1 MAVLEGERYLVS
13 MLGADVAWV
22 QNVKAGAGRAVLRHG
37 RTEQVRLEELE
48 VEKRAPVLKAY
59 LWEPQTGRGGIHGR
73 PLVRR
78 RERS

>member
-37 RTEQVRLEELE
+37 RTEQVRLEEFA
-48 VEKRAPVLKAY
+48 VES
-59 LWEPQTGRGGIHGR
+59 GR
-73 PLVRR
+73 PC
-78 RERS
+78 